1 MAKKK
6 TTPKKVAKKAPVK
19 KKTAKKKVAKKAA
32 KKTADAKGT
41 KKKKKAPAK
50 KKGTGGV
57 TATKLAELRK
67 RFLGGGKPVA
77 AKSSTAKKKAA
88 AKKKT
93 VGKKRPLTAKTAD
106 STASESAA
114 EAVVKKAMPGMK
126 IVHPRQSATVD
137 AARATTVH
145 GANLKDLKIKYT
157 SDSHPHDAVVDSAS
171 PQVRSQVVFVE
182 QGTPGEDATQGPKA
196 VIVRDGKVRGF
207 QG

>member
-19 KKTAKKKVAKKAA
+19 KKAAKKAA
-32 KKTADAKGT
+32 KKTAGAKGA

-77 AKSSTAKKKAA
+77 AKSPAAKKKAA
-88 AKKKT
+88 AKKKS
-93 VGKKRPLTAKTAD
+93 VGKKRRLSDQAD
-106 STASESAA
+106 STVSESAA

-126 IVHPRQSATVD
+126 IVHPRQSATAD
-137 AARATTVH
+137 AGRATTVH

-171 PQVRSQVVFVE
+171 PQVRSKVVFVE
-182 QGTPGEDATQGPKA
+182 QGIPGEDAAQGAKA